1 MDQGDAAMSL
11 TRIVKFSDF
20 TGRLAGVQWKQL
32 PDPLSEGSLE
42 AASWKGRQCRLMS
55 PLCLS
60 LTKGAGQHLA
70 SFFCPSYYSK

>member
-32 PDPLSEGSLE
+32 PDPLSEGAK
-42 AASWKGRQCRLMS
+42 AALRPLRGRADDV
-55 PLCLS
+55 
-60 LTKGAGQHLA
+60 G
-70 SFFCPSYYSK
+70 